1 MEQKRIDI
9 EDVKSV
15 LKKVGIDSEE
25 CDQCLGW
32 FFPQLEMPLT
42 REDTVLGEL
51 TPEEQG
57 FLRCIGY
64 AYEEKVTDTFRL
76 TALRETFW
84 TTLRSLHNLPSSDL
98 TVKEGRYVVMA
109 QHPQPMQGR

>member
-1 MEQKRIDI
+1 MEHERIKI
-9 EDVKSV
+9 EDVKFV
-15 LKKVGIDSEE
+15 LKKVGIGSKES
-25 CDQCLGW
+25 DQCSGW
-32 FFPQLEMPLT
+32 SLPQLDMPLT
-42 REDTVLGEL
+42 REDTVLAEL

-64 AYEEKVTDTFRL
+64 AYEEKVTDIFRL

-98 TVKEGRYVVMA
+98 TVKGGRYVVIA